1 MKALSRVLWSTY
13 VGVCPAGGVVRDG
26 DQVLSVLQRAGLDRR
41 PDVGV
46 GVGGRLQQTWNQ
58 CLTMYGIM
66 IGGFKDLCYNTTK
79 PIISE
84 GFADKL
90 ELAFQIL
97 CIRDSI
103 DVKIEEPH
111 L

>member
-46 GVGGRLQQTWNQ
+46 GVGGRLQH
-58 CLTMYGIM
+58 GI
-66 IGGFKDLCYNTTK
+66 N
-79 PIISE
+79 
-84 GFADKL
+84 
-90 ELAFQIL
+90 
-97 CIRDSI
+97 
-103 DVKIEEPH
+103 V
-111 L
+111 

>member
-13 VGVCPAGGVVRDG
+13 VGVCPARGVVRDG
-26 DQVLSVLQRAGLDRR
+26 DQVLSVLQRPGLDRR

-46 GVGGRLQQTWNQ
+46 GVGGRLQQTCNQ
-58 CLTMYGIM
+58 CLTMFGIM

-90 ELAFQIL
+90 GLAFQIL
-97 CIRDSI
+97 CIRDNT
-103 DVKIEEPH
+103 KPH